1 MLDATEN
8 QLNIKNVSE
17 SERMKNSV
25 LDWVS
30 ADLNTYLDQGNDR
43 QKRLNFLSRKI
54 DIHKKTLQ
62 RISVKE
68 NSPSYP
74 TIMKLYR
81 FLYNADSDAK
91 VLEKVPEAV
100 KEFLNKSFPEKA
112 TRVSEF
118 DEESFKVLTNNKAAL
133 EIYLMAAIKGLYK
146 SELKSSFG
154 EYGLS
159 IVKQLIDERLI
170 TESSPDLYT
179 QGAKVFSLPPEMLI
193 NSGNILTERFSKPS
207 LCYLL
212 NRNFV
217 GFYGES
223 LSEAAYQ
230 EWIRI
235 DQQAMKQKIEIAQRK
250 ESKGTIPAFSFCI
263 VETLFSEEME
273 Q

>member
-146 SELKSSFG
+146 SELKSSF
-154 EYGLS
+154 
-159 IVKQLIDERLI
+159 VLIQ
-170 TESSPDLYT
+170 T
-179 QGAKVFSLPPEMLI
+179 
-193 NSGNILTERFSKPS
+193 RF
-207 LCYLL
+207 
-212 NRNFV
+212 
-217 GFYGES
+217 
-223 LSEAAYQ
+223 
-230 EWIRI
+230 
-235 DQQAMKQKIEIAQRK
+235 
-250 ESKGTIPAFSFCI
+250 
-263 VETLFSEEME
+263 
-273 Q
+273 